1 MGKVD
6 LRKLDSMVSR
16 SRRAANACLTR
27 MAVSAEG
34 FVRNG
39 MSRGARHSPSA
50 PGTPPNIQR
59 GFLVRAIT
67 HEPSVNLR
75 SRVGVSRN
83 VKYAAIH
90 EYGGVVAAK
99 GKYLTI
105 PVNIQAKRAIER
117 SGSVRNIR
125 GLTLLRSKRGN
136 LVLVPELG
144 KSGRRV
150 SGPVFVLKKSV
161 TIPKRPYLRPAV
173 EKNLPAIRDAG
184 QREYARVMGV
194 RL

>member
-1 MGKVD
+1 MGRVD
-6 LRKLDSMVSR
+6 LRKLDAMMAR
-16 SRRAANACLTR
+16 SRRAANAGLTA
-27 MAVSAEG
+27 MAASAEG

-39 MSRGARHSPSA
+39 MGRGARHTSSA
-50 PGTPPNIQR
+50 PGSPPNIQR
-59 GFLVRAIT
+59 GALVRGIT

-83 VKYAAIH
+83 VKHAAIH
-90 EYGGVVAAK
+90 AYGGVVTAK
-99 GKYLTI
+99 GKYLTK

-161 TIPKRPYLRPAV
+161 TIPPRPYLRPAV
-173 EKNLPAIRDAG
+173 YKNIAAIRAAG
-184 QREYARVMGV
+184 NRAYLGALRG
-194 RL
+194 LA